1 MATPIAKDSDS
12 YSNFSTSSQAFP
24 KEHIYSGDIDTLIP
38 PYGLSQP
45 RTIRTT
51 NETRSIYVSRS
62 RFFIRLFSALASV
75 GIMGGI
81 ASAYV
86 EYFQTNYSGLIYDG
100 PDLWPEYI
108 DMWPT
113 NIMLAVGAIT
123 SFFSAGILIAGLFP
137 KVGVTN
143 KYDVYMRVIARRVTK
158 IVSER
163 KWLTG
168 DLGSTCHTDRGSDGS
183 RRGFDWSPAHSHR
196 RVLSLLV

>member
-1 MATPIAKDSDS
+1 M
-12 YSNFSTSSQAFP
+12 FP
-24 KEHIYSGDIDTLIP
+24 KGHLHSGDVDSLVP

-62 RFFIRLFSALASV
+62 RFIIRLLSTLASV
-75 GIMGGI
+75 GIVGGI

-86 EYFQTNYSGLIYDG
+86 EYFQTKYSGLSYG
-100 PDLWPEYI
+100 SPDLWPEYI

-137 KVGVTN
+137 KVSVYCA
-143 KYDVYMRVIARRVTK
+143 YDAHMRVIARRVAK
-158 IVSER
+158 IVSREEMADWR
-163 KWLTG
+163 P
-168 DLGSTCHTDRGSDGS
+168 R
-183 RRGFDWSPAHSHR
+183 FDMSH
-196 RVLSLLV
+196 V